1 MNLKHLFSH
10 LKRKAINCM
19 KISWGV
25 RIAVLYISFVIMIIA
40 MVIFSLTRD
49 IPLVKENYY
58 EEEIKYQQQIDR
70 LERTKTLSGE
80 IKYKQI
86 DGELIIIF
94 PKECDVK
101 NVKGDILLF
110 RPSDEK
116 KDFKISLSLGA
127 EREHTINITKLD
139 KGFWRI
145 KLNWKMNGV
154 EYYDES
160 HFYIN

>member
-1 MNLKHLFSH
+1 M
-10 LKRKAINCM
+10 RIN
-19 KISWGV
+19 WGV

-49 IPLVKENYY
+49 IPLVNDNYY

-70 LERTKTLSGE
+70 FKRTKKLSE
-80 IKYKQI
+80 EVKYQQI
-86 DGELIIIF
+86 EGGLIIRF
-94 PKECDVK
+94 PKEIDVK
-101 NVKGDILLF
+101 NIKGDILLY

-116 KDFKISLSLGA
+116 KDFKLSLNPDD
-127 EREHTINITKLD
+127 EREQIINITKLD

-145 KLNWKMNGV
+145 KLNWMMNGV

-160 HFYIN
+160 QFYLN